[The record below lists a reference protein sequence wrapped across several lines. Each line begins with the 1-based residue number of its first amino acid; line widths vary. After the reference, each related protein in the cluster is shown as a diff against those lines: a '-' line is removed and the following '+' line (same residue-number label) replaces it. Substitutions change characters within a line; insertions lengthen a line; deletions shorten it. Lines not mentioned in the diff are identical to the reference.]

1 MIGQYFDIDVYNWKV
16 YVYYEVNKN
25 DIPFCITRLKDLT
38 IKKSVIDECKETILS
53 GKYNKAFIYS
63 SYIKKESII
72 FITHPSSTG
81 EFLNTITHEAN
92 HLKSHIASYYNLDE
106 KDEEVCYIIGDIVQ
120 QMSETFMR
128 FIYSKCLKIKN

>member
-1 MIGQYFDIDVYNWKV
+1 MSVKKLFLVVNMIKLLY
-16 YVYYEVNKN
+16 
-25 DIPFCITRLKDLT
+25 
-38 IKKSVIDECKETILS
+38 ILHIS
-53 GKYNKAFIYS
+53 
-63 SYIKKESII
+63 KKESII

-92 HLKSHIASYYNLDE
+92 HLKSHIASYYGLDE